1 VTIFHL
7 PSKSYAKDLPS
18 HSRRPLTSHL
28 SLLTSPHLPY
38 HASRYGFLRLSWRH
52 RSIAPFYSLL
62 GEAAATLLGLLFVS
76 VTFNRQILESA
87 PGTAQRRYAE
97 NIFRQFVF
105 LVWLSLTMLLPM
117 TPLELGFNLLLQS
130 LCFFIWIF
138 VGFCRSFLPS
148 RVSRDRSWWRNYLLN
163 FATYLGAAWAGC
175 LLLGPGSE
183 PSSSFSFLITVS
195 FLALFSGLYGVWRL
209 MVGGS
214 DRSSDTRYQI
224 ANSE

>member
-1 VTIFHL
+1 MDSSDFRVAIEALH
-7 PSKSYAKDLPS
+7 
-18 HSRRPLTSHL
+18 
-28 SLLTSPHLPY
+28 
-38 HASRYGFLRLSWRH
+38 
-52 RSIAPFYSLL
+52 PFYSLL

-105 LVWLSLTMLLPM
+105 LVWLSLALLLPM
-117 TPLELGFNLLLQS
+117 TPLELGLNLLLQS
-130 LCFFIWIF
+130 LCFFIWVF
-138 VGFCRSFLPS
+138 VGFCRSFLVPQ
-148 RVSRDRSWWRNYLLN
+148 VSRDRSWWRSYLLN
-163 FATYLGAAWAGC
+163 FAIYLGAGWAGC
-175 LLLGPGSE
+175 LLLVPGYE

-214 DRSSDTRYQI
+214 DRSSDTRNRI
-224 ANSE
+224 ANSK

>member
-1 VTIFHL
+1 MPPTNHFSPL
-7 PSKSYAKDLPS
+7 TLKPPPAP
-18 HSRRPLTSHL
+18 PLTSHF
-28 SLLTSPHLPY
+28 SPRTNSRY
-38 HASRYGFLRLSWRH
+38 HASGMDSSDFRVAIEALH
-52 RSIAPFYSLL
+52 PFYSLL

-105 LVWLSLTMLLPM
+105 LVWLSLALLLPM
-117 TPLELGFNLLLQS
+117 TRLELGLNLLLQS

-138 VGFCRSFLPS
+138 VGFCRSFFAPH
-148 RVSRDRSWWRNYLLN
+148 VSRDRSWWRSYLLN
-163 FATYLGAAWAGC
+163 FAIYLGAAWAGF
-175 LLLGPGSE
+175 LLLGPGYE

-209 MVGGS
+209 MVGNS
-214 DRSSDTRYQI
+214 DRSSQNRHEVIDSR
-224 ANSE
+224 